1 LLVADSF
8 WEKST
13 AGWWLISRAN
23 RLLIP
28 SALSLAAGK
37 LLHLVFFLKESCG
50 NPWPFLE
57 ALGLF

>member
-23 RLLIP
+23 RLLFSI
-28 SALSLAAGK
+28 AQCLCVCLLSWGWWGGIMT
-37 LLHLVFFLKESCG
+37 S
-50 NPWPFLE
+50 
-57 ALGLF
+57 LFDTHQPTYQH